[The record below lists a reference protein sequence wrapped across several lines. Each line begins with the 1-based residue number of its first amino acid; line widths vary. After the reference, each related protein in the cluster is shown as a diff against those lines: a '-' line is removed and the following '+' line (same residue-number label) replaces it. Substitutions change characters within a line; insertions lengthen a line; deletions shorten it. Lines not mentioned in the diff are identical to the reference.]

1 MRFILGHHC
10 PLTLVPR
17 GREGRG
23 LTSEDASSKELTQH
37 TTPFPRGSAP
47 SACSPSSSCSAS
59 ASASGSPGGGSRAG
73 GILTPIM
80 VISTPSGVM
89 TMSLA
94 MKPNGLHT
102 SAATY
107 ECACVCECACVHACL
122 CACVLSLLCGEDQ
135 LGWPRANCRPQS
147 PEGHEGWPRG
157 ERERRC
163 RLPAGAVGQ
172 LLVCKTLRVGKR
184 HTLAWQRYPWFQ
196 TPGPWPS
203 SCRPSWASRPSVL
216 QAALFSCVGR
226 CFPPQN
232 LKTEKKRRIN
242 WMAISAR

>member
-1 MRFILGHHC
+1 MQ
-10 PLTLVPR
+10 
-17 GREGRG
+17 
-23 LTSEDASSKELTQH
+23 ASKELTQH

-122 CACVLSLLCGEDQ
+122 CACVLSLLCGVDQ
-135 LGWPRANCRPQS
+135 LGWPRANCRQQGPS
-147 PEGHEGWPRG
+147 GTKDRLGV
-157 ERERRC
+157 RERGGAGC
-163 RLPAGAVGQ
+163 QLALSDSCSSAKHCTWESVIRLRGNDTRGFKLRALG
-172 LLVCKTLRVGKR
+172 LL
-184 HTLAWQRYPWFQ
+184 LAALLGHRA
-196 TPGPWPS
+196 
-203 SCRPSWASRPSVL
+203 RSVL

-232 LKTEKKRRIN
+232 LKTEKTKKGE
-242 WMAISAR
+242 

>member
-1 MRFILGHHC
+1 MQ
-10 PLTLVPR
+10 V
-17 GREGRG
+17 
-23 LTSEDASSKELTQH
+23 LTQH

-107 ECACVCECACVHACL
+107 VCACVCECACVHACL
-122 CACVLSLLCGEDQ
+122 CACVLSLLCGVDQ
-135 LGWPRANCRPQS
+135 LGWPRANCRPQ
-147 PEGHEGWPRG
+147 GPRG
-157 ERERRC
+157 TKDRLGVRERGGAGCQRALSDSC
-163 RLPAGAVGQ
+163 SSAKHCAWESVVRLHGNDTRGFKLRALG
-172 LLVCKTLRVGKR
+172 LL
-184 HTLAWQRYPWFQ
+184 LAALL
-196 TPGPWPS
+196 GH
-203 SCRPSWASRPSVL
+203 RPRSVL
-216 QAALFSCVGR
+216 QAVLCGPLLPTAKLENR
-226 CFPPQN
+226 KN
-232 LKTEKKRRIN
+232 KKGE
-242 WMAISAR
+242 